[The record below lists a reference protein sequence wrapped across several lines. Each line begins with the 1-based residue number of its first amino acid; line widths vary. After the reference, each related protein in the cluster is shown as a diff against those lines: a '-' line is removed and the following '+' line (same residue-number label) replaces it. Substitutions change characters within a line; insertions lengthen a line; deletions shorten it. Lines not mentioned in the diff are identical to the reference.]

1 MRRALARGGEV
12 GLYSLGPRV
21 WNQRNP
27 RKLGSANSG
36 DLSMR
41 FQDCPPWAGRKGQ
54 VWGDWRWGRGPPA
67 LARSPRPGAALPA
80 GFVRLSLLAKRGL
93 LFLGGRGCPEQ
104 LSPLFWLWPSPGRGQ
119 TAGSFPLLPFPD
131 PNVWGREWTGQTGS
145 RSQPVQSPQPGRGEE
160 VWFGGVFGSPK
171 AATAGGLPRRPPL
184 IASPPHPRPC
194 RVPAPP

>member
-119 TAGSFPLLPFPD
+119 TAGSFPLLPRSEERR
-131 PNVWGREWTGQTGS
+131 VGKECVSTCRS
-145 RSQPVQSPQPGRGEE
+145 RWSPY
-160 VWFGGVFGSPK
+160 
-171 AATAGGLPRRPPL
+171 
-184 IASPPHPRPC
+184 H
-194 RVPAPP
+194 